1 MEKILFET
9 YKDYFRVG
17 AAVSGVIFND
27 DLKLKIEKKTGK
39 KINCEKDSALLKKHF
54 NLIVA

>member
-27 DLKLKIEKKTGK
+27 DFRVKIEKKIGK
-39 KINCEKDSALLKKHF
+39 KIMHIFLYLKAL
-54 NLIVA
+54 I